1 MSILYSFYKNNFI
14 LLYFIMK
21 SIADFSTIYILILL
35 LTIIV
40 FLRTII
46 DLLVE
51 NLYPTMFNI
60 KKVDEGL
67 VSNLVLLK
75 HILDVPYGLIVI
87 YVLFNVKLSFT
98 LYFVIALSIL
108 SITFDYLFDKRY
120 IYDIIDKKYLNQ
132 SVVDFMDIY
141 GQSYLDYITLAF
153 YIYTIYKFI

>member
-1 MSILYSFYKNNFI
+1 
-14 LLYFIMK
+14 MK

>member
-1 MSILYSFYKNNFI
+1 
-14 LLYFIMK
+14 MK

-141 GQSYLDYITLAF
+141 GQSYLDYITLVF